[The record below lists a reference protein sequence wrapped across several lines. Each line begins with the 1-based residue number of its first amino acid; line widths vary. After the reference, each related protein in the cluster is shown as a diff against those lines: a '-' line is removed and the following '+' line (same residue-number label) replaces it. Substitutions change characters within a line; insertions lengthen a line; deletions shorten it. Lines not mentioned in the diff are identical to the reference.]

1 MMEAQVHAQLR
12 AYLRSKG
19 LSTQPGECWPH
30 HLTLGRLVA
39 RALRLG
45 RSALIQVGT
54 SGYCPEVEAQG
65 YRLSYLM
72 AVLLWPG
79 SAVVVAQE
87 QTLDQL
93 CYQVIP
99 DLQQWLQTHKSVC
112 RAVDLGLTP
121 QEFHGILLLTPD
133 RWLQSRLEDSA
144 HDRAAV
150 TRSAPTLIE
159 AVDDLEDWILAEQ
172 TLTVL
177 PSHWAQLKL
186 YYPQQ
191 SQTIQ
196 DTQIYLTHCFFQH
209 PPNPYNAYLLS
220 TLELERLQTLLRDL
234 EYQGWQTPL
243 PQPWVTLLSVP
254 TLEQE
259 RGNVA
264 YWTHLDRQSGTFT
277 LHRTDLNWAPLLQRL
292 WHSPPV
298 ILLRE
303 TIDAKLPTEAGTTLE
318 FSERLGLE
326 AMTQVQFSPHPPGE
340 CLHLYLPERLPLPN
354 TPHYQDAALME
365 IRRVLV
371 FGASRPGLTVIL
383 IQDTPLKHQ
392 VSSAL
397 VNEFGSRVQV
407 DRLPSWAQ
415 PSTES
420 DRFQGILVSSWN
432 FWLAH
437 RHQIVPPALMIM
449 TTLPFP
455 SVEHPLVA
463 ARVNYYKQHRQDWF
477 QNFLLPQALRDFQR
491 SIAPVRAYP
500 QQGILTILDTRLIYR
515 SYGQQ
520 FLGVLSPFTRLSNL
534 DPFAHLAV

>member
-1 MMEAQVHAQLR
+1 MIEAQVHAQLR

-30 HLTLGRLVA
+30 HLTLARLVA

-54 SGYCPEVEAQG
+54 SGYAPDLDVQG

-112 RAVDLGLTP
+112 REVDLGVAA
-121 QEFHGILLLTPD
+121 QDFQGILLITPD
-133 RWLQSRLEDSA
+133 RWLQSRLGAVAQEWAALTDS
-144 HDRAAV
+144 V
-150 TRSAPTLIE
+150 PTLIE
-159 AVDDLEDWILAEQ
+159 AVDDLEDWLVSQQ

-191 SQTIQ
+191 SPAIQ
-196 DTQIYLTHCFFQH
+196 ETQIYLTHCFFQH

-220 TLELERLQTLLRDL
+220 GAELEGLKTLLQEL

-243 PQPWVTLLSVP
+243 PHPWQTFLA
-254 TLEQE
+254 TAEQE
-259 RGNVA
+259 PVNLA
-264 YWTHLDRQSGTFT
+264 SWTHLDRQSGTFT
-277 LHRTDLNWAPLLQRL
+277 LHRTDLHWAPLLQRL
-292 WHSPPV
+292 WHAPPV

-303 TIDAKLPTEAGTTLE
+303 TIDAKLPADTGTPLG
-318 FSERLGLE
+318 FSDRLGLS

-340 CLHLYLPERLPLPN
+340 CVHLYLPERLPLPN

-407 DRLPSWAQ
+407 DRLPPWAR

-420 DRFQGILVSSWN
+420 DRFQGILVTTWS
-432 FWLAH
+432 FWLSH
-437 RHQIVPPALMIM
+437 RHQVIPPALMIM

-463 ARVNYYKQHRQDWF
+463 ARVNYYKHHRQDWF

-520 FLGVLSPFTRLSNL
+520 FFGVLNPFTRLSNL
-534 DPFAHLAV
+534 DPLAV